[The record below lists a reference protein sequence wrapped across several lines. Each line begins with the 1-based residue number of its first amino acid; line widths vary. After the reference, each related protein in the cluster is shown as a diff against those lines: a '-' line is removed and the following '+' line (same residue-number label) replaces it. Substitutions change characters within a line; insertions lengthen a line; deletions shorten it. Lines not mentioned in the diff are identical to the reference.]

1 MLKSLTSQQLAD
13 YDRDGVVFPV
23 PVLSEDEVHRF
34 RGGYEELLAAFDR
47 KPKSTELAVTHL
59 HFRWAWDLVTHPKV
73 LDAVEDVL
81 GRDLLVWAS
90 SIFAKPARDP
100 GYVTF
105 HQDGTYWGLDSTL
118 VTTAWIAL
126 SPSTVESGCMRV
138 APGTQKDPIHPH
150 KETWADDNLL
160 SRGQEVE
167 VDVADEDVA
176 NVVLQPGE
184 MSLHHVNIIHGSGCN
199 ASDEPRVGFA
209 VRYID
214 PRVRQVTP
222 DHPVILARG
231 EDRHRHYQHMSEPP
245 PETDAAEALAKHL
258 AAAEVH
264 AREILSTQAATE
276 K

>member
-1 MLKSLTSQQLAD
+1 MPNRLTPEQVSDYQQN
-13 YDRDGVVFPV
+13 GVLSPI
-23 PVLSEDEVHRF
+23 PVLSADEVRRF
-34 RGGYEELLAAFDR
+34 RTGYDELLAAFDR
-47 KPKSTELAVTHL
+47 KPKSIELGVTHL

-73 LDAVEDVL
+73 LDAAEDVL
-81 GRDLLVWAS
+81 GPDLLVWSS

-100 GYVTF
+100 SHLTF

-150 KETWADDNLL
+150 KETWAEDNLL
-160 SRGQEVE
+160 SRGQEVQ
-167 VDVADEDVA
+167 VDVADEDVVDVELDA
-176 NVVLQPGE
+176 GE

-199 ASDEPRVGFA
+199 ASDQPRIGFA

-214 PRVRQVTP
+214 PRVKQVTP

-231 EDRHRHYQHMSEPP
+231 EDRYCHYEHMTEPP

-258 AAAEVH
+258 AAAELH
-264 AREILSTQAATE
+264 AKEILSTQAATE

>member
-1 MLKSLTSQQLAD
+1 MPKSLTSQQLAD
-13 YDRDGVVFPV
+13 YERDGVVFPL
-23 PVLSEDEVHRF
+23 PVLSHDETRRF
-34 RGGYEELLAAFDR
+34 RGGYEELLAAFQH

-73 LDAVEDVL
+73 LDAAEDVL
-81 GRDLLVWAS
+81 GPDLLVWAS

-100 GYVTF
+100 GYLSF

-150 KETWADDNLL
+150 KETWAEDNLL
-160 SRGQEVE
+160 SRGQEIQ
-167 VDVADEDVA
+167 VDVADADVVD
-176 NVVLQPGE
+176 VVLSSGE

-209 VRYID
+209 IRYID

-222 DHPVILARG
+222 NHPVVMARG
-231 EDRHRHYQHMSEPP
+231 EDRFGHYEHMTEPP
-245 PETDAAEALAKHL
+245 PEVDAAEALARHL
-258 AAAEVH
+258 AAAEIH
-264 AREILSTQAATE
+264 AKEILSTPAATE

>member
-1 MLKSLTSQQLAD
+1 MAKSLTSEQLAE
-13 YDRDGVVFPV
+13 YERGGVVFPL
-23 PVLSEDEVHRF
+23 PVLSENEVRRF

-59 HFRWAWDLVTHPKV
+59 HFRWAWDLATHPKV

-81 GRDLLVWAS
+81 GRDLLVWSS

-150 KETWADDNLL
+150 KETWAEDNLL
-160 SRGQEVE
+160 SRGQEVQ
-167 VDVADEDVA
+167 VDVADEDVVD
-176 NVVLQPGE
+176 VVLQPGE
-184 MSLHHVNIIHGSGCN
+184 MSLHHVKIIHGSGCN
-199 ASDEPRVGFA
+199 ASDGPRIGFA

-214 PRVRQVTP
+214 PRVKQVTP

-231 EDRHRHYQHMSEPP
+231 EDHHRHYEHMTEPP
-245 PETDAAEALAKHL
+245 PDVDAAEALAKHL
-258 AAAEVH
+258 AAAEIH
-264 AREILSTQAATE
+264 AKEILSTQAATE